1 MGVSYDGVGGIG
13 IEFTEYMAQ
22 QAISTGQL
30 SEEEWEEDD
39 IWALEKL
46 GFKCDRAG
54 VYDTGRLYI
63 FVDGSNLTQV
73 NKNKD
78 SFINKL
84 SKIGTQ
90 IQESDL
96 EVISDIY
103 VS

>member
-13 IEFTEYMAQ
+13 LEFTEYMAQ
-22 QAISTGQL
+22 QAISAGQL

-39 IWALEKL
+39 IWALEEL

-54 VYDTGRLYI
+54 VYDTGRVYI
-63 FVDGSNLTQV
+63 FVKGNNLTQTNE
-73 NKNKD
+73 NKY

-84 SKIGTQ
+84 ASMGTQ

-103 VS
+103 VN